1 MDASQLKNI
10 VGELREGEVATI
22 RFYGKITE
30 ESASR
35 FNNEF
40 DYIESCRPS
49 LIRVL
54 INCEGGSVMH
64 GMSSYATIQNSKIPT
79 ECINEGMAASMGSIR
94 WAAGTRSLMRDYAIL
109 MIHNPFLPS
118 AGDSK
123 ADDMV
128 AAFTRQ
134 ISTIYR
140 KRFGLSGKHVEAI
153 MNGEAGWDGIF
164 FDCESAVKAGIT
176 PPGQHSQHYAATA
189 RAGARRTLRPSGRGR
204 DSDDDVPHKRRGG
217 RPGIGV

>member
-1 MDASQLKNI
+1 
-10 VGELREGEVATI
+10 
-22 RFYGKITE
+22 
-30 ESASR
+30 
-35 FNNEF
+35 
-40 DYIESCRPS
+40 
-49 LIRVL
+49 
-54 INCEGGSVMH
+54 
-64 GMSSYATIQNSKIPT
+64 
-79 ECINEGMAASMGSIR
+79 
-94 WAAGTRSLMRDYAIL
+94 

-176 PPGQHSQHYAATA
+176 PPRTTFS
-189 RAGARRTLRPSGRGR
+189 TLRRNCASGCASNSPAFRTR
-204 DSDDDVPHKRRGG
+204 PRFRR
-217 RPGIGV
+217 